1 MAVMSERKADHLR
14 LAAQPGVQHETTT
27 GLERV
32 RLRHRALPERDLA
45 SVSLRTR
52 LLGRTLE
59 APIVISAMTG
69 GTARAGEVNR
79 RLMRAAAR
87 TGIALVLGSGRRLL
101 DDGQT
106 LRTYR

>member
-1 MAVMSERKADHLR
+1 MASERKADHLR
-14 LAAQPGVQHETTT
+14 LAAGPGVQHTVST

-59 APIVISAMTG
+59 APLVISAMTG
-69 GTARAGEVNR
+69 GTSEAEEVNR
-79 RLMRAAAR
+79 RLLRAAAAN
-87 TGIALVLGSGRRLL
+87 GIALVLGSGRRLL
-101 DDGQT
+101 DDPEL
-106 LRTYR
+106 LRT